1 MGALAVGVVSRPVAS
16 TGVGRVVGWL
26 ALVGSLATIAYAGRL
41 TAGKPDRDLLYQY
54 SSAVGSLIQY
64 GLLLGLLLLVSRG
77 LDKRELFALRAPSSV
92 RGALKL
98 GLGALVSIYVVAA
111 ALNPFLHAG
120 EEQGLTPERWEPDR
134 LGAYL
139 ANAAVIV
146 IVAPFVEELL
156 YRGAGVTLLSRYGKV
171 VAVLGASIAFGLAHG
186 LVEGLPV
193 LAFFGVALAVLRM
206 RTNSVV
212 PGMVLHALFN
222 GVALVAAVAV

>member
-1 MGALAVGVVSRPVAS
+1 MSRPVAS
-16 TGVGRVVGWL
+16 TGAGRMIGWL

-41 TAGKPDRDLLYQY
+41 TAGKPDRDLLYHY
-54 SSAVGSLIQY
+54 SSAVGALIQY
-64 GLLLGLLLLVSRG
+64 GLLLSLLLLVARG

-92 RGALKL
+92 GGALKL

-139 ANAAVIV
+139 ANAFAVA
-146 IVAPFVEELL
+146 IVAPVVEELVF
-156 YRGAGVTLLSRYGKV
+156 RGAGVTLLRRYGNV
-171 VAVLGASIAFGLAHG
+171 VAALGTGLAFGLAHG

-222 GVALVAAVAV
+222 GVALVAAVAL